1 MTILFLTVLAAAA
14 WLAVGHLPGPARRMD
29 RVMGTGKPRR
39 ARRWRRRSREVELP
53 LAVLVQQLAA
63 LLRGG
68 RSATRL
74 WEEAWIVHG
83 RATSTSEG
91 ITRGAGQGLSDVSV
105 AVLSA
110 ARSASRLG
118 VSVAA
123 AIRSASAS
131 SAPGAKEPGAKEP
144 GAKDPGSKEQRIWG
158 ELADCLDIAE
168 ASGCPLADIF
178 ARYAAHLEAEDDA
191 EAARQTALAGPKATV
206 RLLSWLPVFGL
217 VLGTVLGV
225 DPLGILLGSPFGLAA
240 LAAGLIL
247 TVAGRMWSVRLVRAA
262 TGEPGTLTGRS

>member
-1 MTILFLTVLAAAA
+1 MTILLLMVLAAAV
-14 WLAVGHLPGPARRMD
+14 WLAVGHLPGPGHRMD
-29 RVMGTGKPRR
+29 RVMGREKTGR
-39 ARRWRRRSREVELP
+39 ARRWHRRSKEAELP

-68 RSATRL
+68 RSASRL
-74 WEEAWIVHG
+74 WEEAWTVHG
-83 RATSTSEG
+83 RGVVPDGVSPG
-91 ITRGAGQGLSDVSV
+91 GGQALSDGSV

-110 ARSASRLG
+110 ARTATMLG
-118 VSVAA
+118 VSAAA
-123 AIRSASAS
+123 AIRSASAAS
-131 SAPGAKEPGAKEP
+131 RLGA
-144 GAKDPGSKEQRIWG
+144 KEQRIWG

-168 ASGCPLADIF
+168 ASGCPLAEIF

-225 DPLGILLGSPFGLAA
+225 DPLGILLGNPFGMAA
-240 LAAGLIL
+240 LGAGLIL

-262 TGEPGTLTGRS
+262 TGEHDALRGRS